1 MRNKSVGHNISLRT
15 LREAIKAARLADLPV
30 AKALKAL
37 ADMPDARAFQLKPDV
52 LRRMLIESLPEQY
65 ATVLFE
71 RAGYRIK
78 MPLADLAY
86 LAQYDQVLAEL
97 VVSVILCLDKE

>member
-37 ADMPDARAFQLKPDV
+37 ADMPDARAFQLKPDA
-52 LRRMLIESLPEQY
+52 LRRMLLESLPEQY
-65 ATVLFE
+65 ATFLFE

>member
-37 ADMPDARAFQLKPDV
+37 ADMPEARAFQIEPEV

-65 ATVLFE
+65 AIVLFE